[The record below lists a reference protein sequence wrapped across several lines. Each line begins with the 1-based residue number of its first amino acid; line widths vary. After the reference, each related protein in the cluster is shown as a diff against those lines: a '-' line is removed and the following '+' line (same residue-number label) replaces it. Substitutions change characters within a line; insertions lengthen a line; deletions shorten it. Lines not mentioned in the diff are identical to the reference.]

1 MIHTE
6 LQIAVWCQQLC
17 GLQWFGIF
25 VFHKCVQHL
34 CMKSAREIL
43 KTSSHS
49 VRILCW
55 HQYLFIGFFLF
66 GSGQKLLRR
75 AECSFKNNKWLPIIS
90 YYTSFFFLSETALQ
104 LHSSEWTAEEFC
116 RGGNNK
122 RAKSQA
128 ASGKVKCWGGT
139 RSWRGSNSSFTRA
152 RLENGANKTM

>member
-43 KTSSHS
+43 KTGSHS

-55 HQYLFIGFFLF
+55 HQYLFVGFFLF

-90 YYTSFFFLSETALQ
+90 YYTSFFLIRDRSSAAL
-104 LHSSEWTAEEFC
+104 EWM
-116 RGGNNK
+116 N
-122 RAKSQA
+122 
-128 ASGKVKCWGGT
+128 CWGVLQ
-139 RSWRGSNSSFTRA
+139 RGQQQESEESSSLGESKTLRWNEE
-152 RLENGANKTM
+152 LERFKLVLHEGSVGEWSQ